1 MGTDTKTVS
10 RLITYNLSKKTDTE
24 NIQEYITRVITIVNQ
39 IKGLGFK
46 ITEEEL
52 VSKILRSLAPRFN
65 YVVTTIEEA
74 RDISKMSLDELTSSL
89 QAHELRMENVGE
101 KVEKRAFQ
109 VKGESSGVQKWIP
122 RGRGKDVS
130 RGCGRG
136 CGRGLGRMYVPKQ
149 NSGGDYTSQA
159 SNQRPTKSYI
169 QCHICKRYGHLKAD
183 CWYRNKT
190 PDKEESFSNLVEKKN
205 LK

>member
-1 MGTDTKTVS
+1 MK
-10 RLITYNLSKKTDTE
+10 DTE

-101 KVEKRAFQ
+101 KVEKRAF
-109 VKGESSGVQKWIP
+109 
-122 RGRGKDVS
+122 
-130 RGCGRG
+130 
-136 CGRGLGRMYVPKQ
+136 
-149 NSGGDYTSQA
+149 
-159 SNQRPTKSYI
+159 
-169 QCHICKRYGHLKAD
+169 
-183 CWYRNKT
+183 
-190 PDKEESFSNLVEKKN
+190 
-205 LK
+205 

>member
-1 MGTDTKTVS
+1 M
-10 RLITYNLSKKTDTE
+10 
-24 NIQEYITRVITIVNQ
+24 
-39 IKGLGFK
+39 
-46 ITEEEL
+46 
-52 VSKILRSLAPRFN
+52 
-65 YVVTTIEEA
+65 
-74 RDISKMSLDELTSSL
+74 
-89 QAHELRMENVGE
+89 
-101 KVEKRAFQ
+101 
-109 VKGESSGVQKWIP
+109 KGESSGVQKWIP

-130 RGCGRG
+130 RGCGHG
-136 CGRGLGRMYVPKQ
+136 CGRGLGRMYVLKQ

-190 PDKEESFSNLVEKKN
+190 LDKEESFANLLEKKN